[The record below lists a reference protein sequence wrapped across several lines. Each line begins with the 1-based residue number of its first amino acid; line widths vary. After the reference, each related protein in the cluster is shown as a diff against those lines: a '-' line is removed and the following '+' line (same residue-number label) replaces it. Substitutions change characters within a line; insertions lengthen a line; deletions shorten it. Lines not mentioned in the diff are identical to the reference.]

1 MITCFGYWKNF
12 EIGVYPRIMGG
23 TKLTILIKEDLGP
36 KILVRSSKFTK
47 LRFTAVKN
55 FIYKCFEKKSMEL
68 GIFQRKIK

>member
-1 MITCFGYWKNF
+1 
-12 EIGVYPRIMGG
+12 MGG

-47 LRFTAVKN
+47 LRFTVVKK